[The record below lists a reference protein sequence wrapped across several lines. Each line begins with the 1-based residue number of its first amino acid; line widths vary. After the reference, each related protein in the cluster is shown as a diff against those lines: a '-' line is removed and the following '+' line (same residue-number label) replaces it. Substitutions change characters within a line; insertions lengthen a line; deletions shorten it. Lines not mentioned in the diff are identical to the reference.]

1 MIQKLEV
8 VTTVYSLKV
17 EKRKLSIIH
26 TDFFSLEIFTM
37 YSYVV
42 ALLNFWVKKQHL
54 LHEF

>member
-8 VTTVYSLKV
+8 VTTVYSLNV
-17 EKRKLSIIH
+17 EKQKMSIIH

-37 YSYVV
+37 YSYVT
-42 ALLNFWVKKQHL
+42 LLNFWVKKQHL